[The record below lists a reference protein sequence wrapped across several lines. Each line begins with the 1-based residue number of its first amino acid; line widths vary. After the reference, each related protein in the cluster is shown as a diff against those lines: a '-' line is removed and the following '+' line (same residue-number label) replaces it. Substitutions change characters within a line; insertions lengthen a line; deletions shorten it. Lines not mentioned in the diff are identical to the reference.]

1 MEWIMNLIT
10 NKILISTAVAWTIA
24 QVLKIINK
32 TIKNGFS
39 VEVLTSSGGMPS
51 SHSATVT
58 SLAAA
63 CGILEGSASAAFIV
77 AVFLGIIVV
86 YDALNVRLEAGKH
99 AEVLNKLNE
108 ERVHEGKE
116 ALFEKPLKTTIGH
129 TLPEIIAGI
138 AIGLIVACIVC
149 LCF

>member
-10 NKILISTAVAWTIA
+10 NKILISTAIAWTIA

-32 TIKNGFS
+32 TIRNGFS
-39 VEVLTSSGGMPS
+39 FEVLTSSGGMPS

-63 CGILEGSASAAFIV
+63 CGILEGSASASFIV
-77 AVFLGIIVV
+77 SVFLGIIVI

-99 AEVLNKLNE
+99 AEILNQLNK
-108 ERVHEGKE
+108 ERIQEGK
-116 ALFEKPLKTTIGH
+116 APLFEKPLKISIGH

-138 AIGLIVACIVC
+138 VIGITVSCIVC
-149 LCF
+149 FCF

>member
-10 NKILISTAVAWTIA
+10 NKILISTAIAWTIA

-32 TIKNGFS
+32 TVRNGFS

-51 SHSATVT
+51 SHSATVV

-63 CGILEGSASAAFIV
+63 CGIEEGSASAAFVV
-77 AVFLGIIVV
+77 AVFLGIIVI

-99 AEVLNKLNE
+99 AEILNRLNE
-108 ERVHEGKE
+108 ERKQEGKTP
-116 ALFEKPLKTTIGH
+116 LFEKPLKTSIGH
-129 TLPEIIAGI
+129 TFAEIVAGI
-138 AIGLIVACIVC
+138 IIGVAVACIVC